1 MPIQSKTPK
10 NPLEK
15 STIDFIYDCHKNGDS
30 AKNID
35 TQIKATMEQQ
45 RATLSEIQEGIFCL
59 SIVKSKH
66 TSLRDIKRLCDQAQY
81 ILLPNRYE
89 QEPFGKLSWSS
100 LRNWCFESTT
110 SIPFTLYNQHC
121 WLVFFY
127 RLDYCESVLADHL
140 QRFNLSINEKLTNRM
155 IIVSNGMFEYPVSV
169 ARLVSLSVFLNTPF
183 LNTIEKELK
192 TLLSKFALL
201 NELYLLLKKLF
212 PKSSW
217 TLHQGKMAYSE
228 QGLSMPVDY
237 ASIIDDLIHCG
248 FTHDMESYLAQ
259 FDLGLLSLHNFF
271 PTLTVRSLVHLK
283 ARPEVLA
290 LPQDGYALVAFKESM
305 GKQIPIVHQ
314 KKSPS
319 FALWHQ
325 RARRHLF
332 RHNYKAR
339 VIFVNESKNSF
350 ALVGEQIATIALFP
364 ALIRGVFDSLDLEP
378 PKAVRLI
385 AHNEDVLTIA
395 HDTASW
401 IDINQAGERGA
412 RVFRLVSHD
421 GADALSLFQ
430 QTDLPDT
437 GVGTFSLQKVPN
449 NFFDLIDAALMPRH
463 SMPQGHNHYL
473 LGLAFECLREWGLAA
488 AEYKKSLRFDALD
501 PDVLHALG
509 SALMEIGN
517 ASEAMPF
524 LKRACA
530 LAPENPEI
538 SNDWGKSSLECGHI
552 HDAISAFE
560 NAVKLCPGSAD
571 YLNNLSNSYIHAQ
584 RLIDARAVLDKALR
598 CDPHSSKALATLA
611 FLHLHAGNEEEA
623 KKNAMLAYKEDPT
636 DNTVADLLWHLTIG
650 KLSP

>member
-1 MPIQSKTPK
+1 MRTNLKTP
-10 NPLEK
+10 EK
-15 STIDFIYDCHKNGDS
+15 TAIDFICDNPKNADC

-35 TQIKATMEQQ
+35 TQINVTMNQN
-45 RATLSEIQEGIFCL
+45 RATLSEIQDGIFCL
-59 SIVKSKH
+59 SVPKSEH
-66 TSLRDIKRLCDQAQY
+66 TSSLDLKKLCDQAQY
-81 ILLPNRYE
+81 ILLPNSYD
-89 QEPFGKLSWSS
+89 QEPFGKISWSS
-100 LRNWCFESTT
+100 LRNWCFENPTP
-110 SIPFTLYNQHC
+110 IPFAHYNQHC

-127 RLDYCESVLADHL
+127 RLEYCEGILVEHL
-140 QRFNLSINEKLTNRM
+140 EQSNLSINEILTNRM
-155 IIVSNGMFEYPVSV
+155 IIVGNGVFEYPI
-169 ARLVSLSVFLNTPF
+169 SLAHLISLAVFLNTP
-183 LNTIEKELK
+183 LRYIIEHEQKE
-192 TLLSKFALL
+192 
-201 NELYLLLKKLF
+201 LLKKFELLDKLY
-212 PKSSW
+212 PLLKKSFSECSW
-217 TLHQGKMAYSE
+217 TLDQGKMSHTQ
-228 QGLSMPVDY
+228 QGLKVPVDY
-237 ASIIDDLIHCG
+237 ASIIDDLIYCG
-248 FTHDMESYLAQ
+248 FRHDLQSYLNQ
-259 FDLGLLSLHNFF
+259 FELDLLSLHSFF

-290 LPQDGYALVAFKESM
+290 LPQEGYALVAFKESL

-314 KKSPS
+314 KNSSS
-319 FALWHQ
+319 FAVWHK

-332 RHNYKAR
+332 RHHYKAR
-339 VIFVNESKNSF
+339 VVFVNESKNAF

-364 ALIRGVFDSLDLEP
+364 ELIRGVFDSLDLEA

-401 IDINQAGERGA
+401 VDINQAGEKGS

-430 QTDLPDT
+430 HVNLPNT
-437 GVGTFSLQKVPN
+437 GVGTFSLKKVPR

-473 LGLAFECLREWGLAA
+473 LGLAFECLHEWGLAA
-488 AEYKKSLRFDALD
+488 GEYKKSLRFDALD

-517 ASEAMPF
+517 AQEAMPF

-530 LAPENPEI
+530 LSPENPEL
-538 SNDWGKSSLECGHI
+538 SNDWGKSSLACGHI
-552 HDAISAFE
+552 NDAISAFE

-584 RLIDARAVLDKALR
+584 RLSDALAMLNKALR

-636 DNTVADLLWHLTIG
+636 DNAVADLLWHLTIG
-650 KLSP
+650 KLSA